1 MLEVKITNQDDLERR
16 ENMIYSLIKPDDTWI
31 LWAFLAGWAG
41 ISIYLEQRYN
51 WASKVSGAIVALVG
65 AMLLANFNIIPTES
79 PVYDTVWGYVV
90 PLAIPLLLF
99 QSNILKIWN
108 ESGRLLI
115 IFLISSIGT
124 VVGAIVGF
132 FILKDF
138 IPDLFKVV
146 AMMTGSYIGGS
157 VNLAALSAR
166 FETPGELVS
175 ATVVA
180 DNLMMAIYFLV
191 LMIIPTLAFF
201 RKRFKAPYQELV
213 ETGTTDSTNQAATY
227 WKRKE
232 ISLRDIGLAVGSA
245 FALVAISFKLAEVL
259 DQLIPSGDDVHFFF
273 NVLNGIFGD
282 SYLMLTT
289 ITLISV
295 TVFSSFFEK
304 INGSQEI
311 GTYLIYIFF
320 VVIGVPASL
329 PVILQ
334 NAPLLF
340 VLVFIMVALNM
351 IISFVFGKLFKFNLE
366 EIILA
371 SNANIGGP
379 TTAAAM
385 AISKGWNK
393 LVAPI
398 LIIGTLGYVIGNYI
412 GAAIGFWL
420 GMY

>member
-1 MLEVKITNQDDLERR
+1 MVFAIIQ
-16 ENMIYSLIKPDDTWI
+16 PDETWI

-41 ISIYLEQRYN
+41 ISIYLEQKYD
-51 WASKVSGAIVALVG
+51 WASKISGAIIALVG
-65 AMLLANFNIIPTES
+65 AMLLANFNVIPTES

-108 ESGRLLI
+108 ESGRLLL

-132 FILKDF
+132 FLLKDF
-138 IPDLFKVV
+138 IPELYKVV
-146 AMMTGSYIGGS
+146 AMITGSYIGGS

-180 DNLMMAIYFLV
+180 DNLMMALYFLV
-191 LMIIPTLAFF
+191 LMVIPTLAFF
-201 RKRFKAPYQELV
+201 RKRFRAPHQELV
-213 ETGTTDSTNQAATY
+213 EQSSDEENKNQAASY
-227 WKRKE
+227 WKGKE
-232 ISLRDIGLAVGSA
+232 ISLQDIGLAVGSA
-245 FALVAISFKLAEVL
+245 FVLVAVSFKLAEL
-259 DQLIPSGDDVHFFF
+259 FDKLIPTEDHFILAA
-273 NVLNGIFGD
+273 LNGIFGD
-282 SYLMLTT
+282 KYLMLTT
-289 ITLISV
+289 ITLLSV
-295 TVFSSFFEK
+295 TFFSRFFEK
-304 INGSQEI
+304 IRGAQEI

-320 VVIGVPASL
+320 VVIGVPASI
-329 PVILQ
+329 PVIIQ

-340 VLVFIMVALNM
+340 VLVFVMVVLNM
-351 IISFVFGKLFKFNLE
+351 FISFFFGKIFKFNLE

-385 AISKGWNK
+385 AISKGWSK
-393 LVAPI
+393 LVAPV
-398 LIIGTLGYVIGNYI
+398 LIVGTLGYVIGNYI
-412 GAAIGFWL
+412 GSAIGVWL
-420 GMY
+420 GIY

>member
-1 MLEVKITNQDDLERR
+1 
-16 ENMIYSLIKPDDTWI
+16 MIYAIVQPDDTWI
-31 LWAFLAGWAG
+31 LWAFLAGWAAV
-41 ISIYLEQRYN
+41 SIYLEQKYK
-51 WASKVSGAIVALVG
+51 WASKVSGAIIALVG
-65 AMLLANFNIIPTES
+65 AMLLANFNVIPTES
-79 PVYDTVWGYVV
+79 PVYDTVWSYVV

-108 ESGRLLI
+108 ESGRLLL

-132 FILKDF
+132 FVLKDF
-138 IPDLFKVV
+138 IPDLYKVV
-146 AMMTGSYIGGS
+146 GMMTGSYIGGS

-180 DNLMMAIYFLV
+180 DNLMMALYFLV
-191 LMIIPTLAFF
+191 LMVIPTLAFF
-201 RKRFKAPYQELV
+201 RKRYHAPHQELV
-213 ETGTTDSTNQAATY
+213 ENYSDTQNLAASY
-227 WKRKE
+227 WKGKE
-232 ISLRDIGLAVGSA
+232 ISLKDIGLAVGSA
-245 FALVAISFKLAEVL
+245 FALVAVSFKLAEIFN
-259 DQLIPSGDDVHFFF
+259 QLIPSGENI
-273 NVLNGIFGD
+273 NVILNTLNGILGD
-282 SYLMLTT
+282 NYLMLTT
-289 ITLISV
+289 VTLLAV
-295 TVFSSFFEK
+295 TLFSRFFER
-304 INGSQEI
+304 INGAQEI

-340 VLVFIMVALNM
+340 VLVFIMVGLNM
-351 IISFVFGKLFKFNLE
+351 VISFGFGRLFKFKLE

-385 AISKGWNK
+385 AISKGWSK

-398 LIIGTLGYVIGNYI
+398 LIVGTLGYIIGNYI
-412 GAAIGFWL
+412 GAAIGTWF
-420 GMY
+420 GFF

>member
-1 MLEVKITNQDDLERR
+1 MFYAIIQ
-16 ENMIYSLIKPDDTWI
+16 SDDTWI

-41 ISIYLEQRYN
+41 ISIYLEQKYE
-51 WASKVSGAIVALVG
+51 WASKISGAIVALVG

-79 PVYDTVWGYVV
+79 PVYDTVWSYVV

-132 FILKDF
+132 FLLKDL
-138 IPDLFKVV
+138 IPELYKVV

-166 FETPGELVS
+166 FETPGELIS

-180 DNLMMAIYFLV
+180 DNLMMALYFLV
-191 LMIIPTLAFF
+191 LMVIPTIAFF
-201 RKRFKAPYQELV
+201 RKRFRAPHQELV
-213 ETGTTDSTNQAATY
+213 EQSSNKENKNQAASY
-227 WKRKE
+227 WKGKE
-232 ISLRDIGLAVGSA
+232 ISLQDIGLAVGSA
-245 FALVAISFKLAEVL
+245 FALVAISFKLAEIF
-259 DQLIPSGDDVHFFF
+259 DKLIPTDGNFILTA
-273 NVLNGIFGD
+273 LNGIFGD
-282 SYLMLTT
+282 NYLMLTT
-289 ITLISV
+289 ITLLSV
-295 TVFSSFFEK
+295 TIFSRFFEK
-304 INGSQEI
+304 IRGAQEI

-320 VVIGVPASL
+320 VVIGVPASI
-329 PVILQ
+329 PVIIQ

-340 VLVFIMVALNM
+340 VLVFVMVALNM
-351 IISFVFGKLFKFNLE
+351 FISFLFGKLFKFNLE

-385 AISKGWNK
+385 AISKGWSK
-393 LVAPI
+393 LVAPV
-398 LIIGTLGYVIGNYI
+398 LIVGTLGYVIGNYI
-412 GAAIGFWL
+412 GAAIGVWL
-420 GMY
+420 GLF